1 MKEASMRVAVA
12 GIAIVVLIVVGFA
25 VNAALIS
32 TPPADAETVTG
43 SIPKGISVY
52 AIHVNHPNM
61 KGLPVQEIRDPF

>member
-1 MKEASMRVAVA
+1 MRASMRVAVA
-12 GIAIVVLIVVGFA
+12 GIAVVVLVVVGFA

-52 AIHVNHPNM
+52 DLHVNHPNM
-61 KGLPVQEIRDPF
+61 KDLPVQEIRDLF

>member
-1 MKEASMRVAVA
+1 MRVAVA
-12 GIAIVVLIVVGFA
+12 GIAVVVLIAVGFA

-52 AIHVNHPNM
+52 DLHVNHPNM
-61 KGLPVQEIRDPF
+61 KDLPVQEIRDLF